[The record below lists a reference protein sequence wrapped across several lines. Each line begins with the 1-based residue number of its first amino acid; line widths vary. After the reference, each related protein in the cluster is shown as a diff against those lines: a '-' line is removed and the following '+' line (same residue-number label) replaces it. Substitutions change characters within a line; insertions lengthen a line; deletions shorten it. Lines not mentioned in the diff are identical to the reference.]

1 MIHVSLGQ
9 ECKLCKLLK
18 ECEKEGYNFDFLN
31 GDSQTGWV
39 VGQFAWLDVG
49 PVLSHGSLKDT

>member
-1 MIHVSLGQ
+1 MIHISLGQ

-31 GDSQTGWV
+31 GDSQTQGGW
-39 VGQFAWLDVG
+39 
-49 PVLSHGSLKDT
+49 

>member
-1 MIHVSLGQ
+1 MIHISLGQ
-9 ECKLCKLLK
+9 ECKHCKLLK
-18 ECEKEGYNFDFLN
+18 ECEKEGYNLGFPN

-49 PVLSHGSLKDT
+49 SVPSHGSLKDT